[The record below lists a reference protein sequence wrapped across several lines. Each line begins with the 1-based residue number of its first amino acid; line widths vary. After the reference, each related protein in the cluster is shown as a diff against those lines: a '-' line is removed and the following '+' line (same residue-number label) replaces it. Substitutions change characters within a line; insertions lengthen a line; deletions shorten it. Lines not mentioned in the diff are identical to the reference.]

1 MTVNTHQINEYMEIS
16 EKGTVKKE
24 SPIARE
30 AEVMLS
36 VNGEVWLGLRC
47 SPDDLEMMATGF
59 LFNESFI
66 ESIDEVSLIKVC
78 EDKTNID
85 VWLNHASE
93 KPTHWNRTSGCQG
106 GLSRSSE
113 SGATPG
119 NFIHRYN
126 YQDIQ
131 ANLSVL
137 LVALNQMG
145 ELRTG
150 VHTTFLFDDMKTI
163 ISSSDVGRHNTLDKI
178 AGFCLANKVTLKK
191 PMLITTGRI
200 SSDMVL
206 KAARMQV
213 GILISLHSVSS
224 LAIDTGNK
232 INLTLIGHAR
242 GSRLNV
248 FTHPESI
255 TSQ

>member
-1 MTVNTHQINEYMEIS
+1 MTVYTHQVNQYVEIS
-16 EKGTVKKE
+16 ENGTIRKE
-24 SPIARE
+24 SPIAHE

-47 SPDDLEMMATGF
+47 SPDDLEMMAAGF

-66 ESIDEVSLIKVC
+66 KSIDEVSLIKVC

-113 SGATPG
+113 SGAIPVNIT
-119 NFIHRYN
+119 HRYN

-131 ANLSVL
+131 VNLSVFL
-137 LVALNQMG
+137 AALNQMG
-145 ELRTG
+145 ELRAG
-150 VHTTFLFDDMKTI
+150 IHTTYLFDGLRTI
-163 ISSSDVGRHNTLDKI
+163 INSDDVGRHNTLDKI
-178 AGFCLANKVTLKK
+178 AGFCLANKVTLEK

-206 KAARMQV
+206 KAARMQI
-213 GILISLHSVSS
+213 GLLISLHSVSS
-224 LAIDTGNK
+224 LAIETGNN
-232 INLTLIGHAR
+232 INLTLVGHAR
-242 GSRLNV
+242 VSKLNV
-248 FTHPESI
+248 FTHPEYI

>member
-1 MTVNTHQINEYMEIS
+1 MLINTHQTNEYVEIS
-16 EKGTVKKE
+16 EKGTIRKE

-36 VNGEVWLGLRC
+36 VNGEAWLGLRC

-59 LFNESFI
+59 LYNESFI
-66 ESIDEVSLIKVC
+66 DSIDEVSLIKVC

-106 GLSRSSE
+106 GLSRSSGSDE
-113 SGATPG
+113 IPEI
-119 NFIHRYN
+119 FPHLHN
-126 YQDIQ
+126 YREVQEK
-131 ANLSVL
+131 LSVFL
-137 LVALNQMG
+137 AALNQMG

-150 VHTTFLFDDMKTI
+150 IHTTFLFDGDKTI
-163 ISSSDVGRHNTLDKI
+163 ARADDVGRHNTLDKI
-178 AGFCLANKVTLKK
+178 AGFCVSKK
-191 PMLITTGRI
+191 IQLERPMLITTGRI

-213 GILISLHSVSS
+213 GLLISLHSVSS

-232 INLTLIGHAR
+232 INLTLVGHAR
-242 GSRLNV
+242 ASRLNV
-248 FTHPESI
+248 FTYPEGI
-255 TSQ
+255 TPG